1 MKMKDSTITKSKL
14 PNQILDFFKRYKPDA
29 ELDGVLP
36 MIESLHTRLLE
47 GHSSLLLEHSTKEI
61 QTLVENELLGGP
73 EESRPMVWT
82 PSGDL
87 YFKRYFEYEL
97 SIAKKLREW
106 ALATQHHQIS
116 DFSLLENL
124 LSNDP
129 DQLRAAKL
137 AIESKFS
144 VITGGPG
151 TGKTFLLVSIL
162 HALLETDPSLKIS
175 LAAPTG
181 KAAQRMTESILLNLH
196 NLNLGEEE
204 KKRFP
209 QEASTIHRLLQP
221 LPPSIHFR
229 KNQKNPLEA
238 DFLIV
243 DEASM
248 IDLPLMAKLLDAIP
262 NHCSLILIGDVDQL
276 APVEAGA
283 PFASI
288 VRHFLLPDQPQ
299 LVAKLSTN
307 RRFGADSSI
316 HRLCNA
322 ISSGDSDAVEI
333 LIKEKENPD
342 FEFSAQWDFKK
353 IDQII
358 LNGYSELAGAKT
370 PEDAHQAF
378 LRFQILCPTHRGERG
393 VIAMNERCR
402 KILANQEAGYFTGL
416 PIIIKQN
423 DYGSGLFNGDIGIFL
438 SSQEDEYELSVWF
451 ADGNGSY
458 RQFSPARLPPFDL
471 AYAMT
476 IHRSQ
481 GSEYEEVMIALPVV
495 NSEILSRHLLY
506 VACSRAKK
514 RVGIHGS
521 EQIFLETV
529 GKSTEYSQSLENRLL
544 ELS

>member
-1 MKMKDSTITKSKL
+1 MKESTVIKSKL
-14 PNQILDFFKRYKPDA
+14 PTQILDFFKRYKPDA
-29 ELDGVLP
+29 KLDEVLP
-36 MIESLHTRLLE
+36 VIETLHARLLE
-47 GHSSLLLEHSTKEI
+47 GHSSLHLEQSTKEI
-61 QTLVENELLGGP
+61 QTLREYELLGGP
-73 EESRPMVWT
+73 EESRPIVWT
-82 PSGDL
+82 ASGDL

-97 SIAKKLREW
+97 SIAKKLKEW

-162 HALLETDPSLKIS
+162 HALLEKNPSLKIS

-204 KKRFP
+204 NKRFP
-209 QEASTIHRLLQP
+209 QESSTIHRLLQP

-262 NHCSLILIGDVDQL
+262 NRCSLILIGDVDQL

-299 LVAKLSTN
+299 LIAKLSTN
-307 RRFGADSSI
+307 RRFGVDSSI

-333 LIKEKENPD
+333 LIKEKEHQD
-342 FEFSAQWDFKK
+342 FEFSEQWDFTK

-358 LNGYSELAGAKT
+358 LHGYSDLASAKT

-378 LRFQILCPTHRGERG
+378 LRFQILCPTHQGDRG

-402 KILANQEAGYFTGL
+402 KILANQEAGYFAGL

-438 SSQEDEYELSVWF
+438 ASPEDENELSVWF

-458 RQFSPARLPPFDL
+458 RQFSPARLPPFDM

-481 GSEYEEVMIALPVV
+481 GSEYEEVMITLPVV
-495 NSEILSRHLLY
+495 KSEILSRHLLY

>member
-1 MKMKDSTITKSKL
+1 
-14 PNQILDFFKRYKPDA
+14 
-29 ELDGVLP
+29 

-47 GHSSLLLEHSTKEI
+47 GHSSLHLEESNKEI
-61 QTLVENELLGGP
+61 QTLLENELLGGP

-82 PSGDL
+82 SSGDL

-97 SIAKKLREW
+97 SIAKKLQAW
-106 ALATQHHQIS
+106 AYAKQHHQIS
-116 DFSLLENL
+116 DFSLLENKF
-124 LSNDP
+124 SNDP
-129 DQLRAAKL
+129 DQLRASKL

-151 TGKTFLLVSIL
+151 TGKTFLLVSLL
-162 HALLETDPSLKIS
+162 HTLLEKNPSLKIS

-181 KAAQRMTESILLNLH
+181 KAAQRMTESILLNLQ
-196 NLNLGEEE
+196 NLNLAEED
-204 KKRFP
+204 KKKFP
-209 QEASTIHRLLQP
+209 QDSSTIHRLLQP

-307 RRFGADSSI
+307 RRFDVDSSI

-322 ISSGDSDAVEI
+322 ISSGDSDAVDI
-333 LIKEKENPD
+333 LIKEEEHQD
-342 FEFSAQWDFKK
+342 FEFSEQWDLNK
-353 IDQII
+353 IDQIM
-358 LNGYSELAGAKT
+358 LNGYSDLASAKT
-370 PEDAHQAF
+370 PEDAYQAF
-378 LRFQILCPTHRGERG
+378 LRFQILCPTHQGERG

-402 KILANQEAGYFTGL
+402 KIFANQKSGYFGGL
-416 PIIIKQN
+416 PVIIKQN

-438 SSQEDEYELSVWF
+438 SSQEDENELSVWF

-481 GSEYEEVMIALPVV
+481 GSEYEEVMIALPAT

-506 VACSRAKK
+506 VASSRAKK
-514 RVGIHGS
+514 RVSIYGS
-521 EQIFLETV
+521 KEIFLETV
-529 GKSTEYSQSLENRLL
+529 AKSTEYCQSLENRLID
-544 ELS
+544 LS